1 LALKKWYMGTNTKM
15 YKTIAQTNQFIS
27 RLQELT
33 PDIDRSLFEL
43 FVIPSY
49 TTLESANCCRK
60 ENLVKL
66 GAQNMGWEEQG
77 QYTGEISPLMLS
89 EVGCDLV
96 LVGHSERRHIFMET
110 DEMENKKVRCALE
123 HGFTVLLCIGETE
136 QEKDAE
142 QSNEVLRRQ
151 ILLGLVGVAEKDIA
165 RVWVAYEPVWAIG
178 VNGKP
183 VEISYADEKLTF
195 IRDCLIDCFGKAGK
209 EIPVFYGGSVNAEN
223 ALSLSRCKDID
234 GLFIGR
240 SAWDADNFNTIIRE
254 VLDDRE
260 KHCLTK

>member
-1 LALKKWYMGTNTKM
+1 LVFKKWYMGTNTKM
-15 YKTIAQTNQFIS
+15 NKTIAQTNEFIS

-33 PDIDRSLFEL
+33 SDLDRKAFEL
-43 FVIPSY
+43 FVIPSF
-49 TTLESANCCRK
+49 TTLESANRVI
-60 ENLVKL
+60 EESLVKL

-96 LVGHSERRHIFMET
+96 LVGHSERRHVFLET
-110 DEMENKKVRCALE
+110 DEMENKKVICALE

-151 ILLGLVGVAEKDIA
+151 ISLGLAGVSDKDIA

-223 ALSLSRCKDID
+223 ALPLSQCKDID

-240 SAWDADNFNTIIRE
+240 SAWDADSFNAIIRE

-260 KHCLTK
+260 KRCLTK

>member
-1 LALKKWYMGTNTKM
+1 MALKKWYMGTNTKM
-15 YKTIAQTNQFIS
+15 YKTIVQTNEFLG

-33 PDIDRSLFEL
+33 PDIDRKEFEL
-43 FVIPSY
+43 FVIPSF
-49 TTLESANCCRK
+49 TTLESANSCRDK
-60 ENLVKL
+60 NLVKL
-66 GAQNMGWEEQG
+66 GAQNMGWAEQG

-96 LVGHSERRHIFMET
+96 MVGHSERRHVFLET

-136 QEKDAE
+136 QEKDAG

-151 ILLGLVGVAEKDIA
+151 LMLDLAGLGEKDLE

-183 VEISYADEKLTF
+183 VEISYADEKLTV
-195 IRDCLIDCFGKAGK
+195 IRDCLINSFGEDGK
-209 EIPVFYGGSVNAEN
+209 EIPVFYGGSVNVEN
-223 ALSLSRCKDID
+223 AVPLSRCRDID

-254 VLDDRE
+254 VLKDRE
-260 KHCLTK
+260 KRCLAK

>member
-1 LALKKWYMGTNTKM
+1 MASKKWYMGTNTKM
-15 YKTIAQTNQFIS
+15 YKTIVQTNKFIG

-33 PDIDRSLFEL
+33 PDIDRSMFEL

-49 TTLESANCCRK
+49 TTLESANNCR
-60 ENLVKL
+60 ERNLVKL

-96 LVGHSERRHIFMET
+96 MVGHSERRHVFFET
-110 DEMENKKVRCALE
+110 DEMENKKIRCALE

-136 QEKDAE
+136 QEKDAG

-151 ILLGLVGVAEKDIA
+151 IMLDLAGVTGKDLEH
-165 RVWVAYEPVWAIG
+165 VWVAYEPVWAIG

-183 VEISYADEKLTF
+183 VEISYANEKLTL
-195 IRDCLIDCFGKAGK
+195 IRDCLKNCFGEAGE

-223 ALSLSRCKDID
+223 AVPLSRCKDID

-240 SAWDADNFNTIIRE
+240 SAWDADSFNAIIRE
-254 VLDDRE
+254 VLEDR
-260 KHCLTK
+260 KKRCLSE